1 MQIKEFLNCICEQI
15 KYKPVREEISKELED
30 HINDI
35 KEDLISSGMNHKKA
49 EEQAIKQMGNAEE
62 IGKRLNKIHHPKF
75 DWQLAIIT
83 LVLMIFGFVV
93 AFTKTSN
100 VVIEESNYNFWVR
113 FIIFTAIG
121 SLFGI
126 GIYFID
132 YKKILKYSTPI
143 YMISTGI
150 VLYSLFFGAHI
161 NGIPF
166 IRVGIIF
173 FSASVISVP
182 LYIIS
187 FVGYLVNKNLNDV
200 KELKIFNEQFKIK
213 YNILKLIILSCI
225 SIFMFLLI
233 PSIASAIVLL
243 LSYLI
248 LSTKKIILTS
258 QEKVKKLLKL
268 WGTILILGMVLM
280 ISIFG
285 CVPYKISRIEAIINP
300 EKYANAEGWQ
310 ALNRKLII
318 NSAQAFGEA
327 EDTGNALDLFD
338 EGDNFAFISILAHYG
353 WVLSIALVISVIAFS
368 VKLILDSIKMK
379 EEYGGLLI
387 LGISTMFILE
397 SLFNILMNLNLWI
410 EANFNIPFISYG
422 GSSMIINLTL
432 LGFIMAIYKKKDVYM
447 YEKSEVLERLE

>member
-1 MQIKEFLNCICEQI
+1 
-15 KYKPVREEISKELED
+15 
-30 HINDI
+30 
-35 KEDLISSGMNHKKA
+35 
-49 EEQAIKQMGNAEE
+49 
-62 IGKRLNKIHHPKF
+62 
-75 DWQLAIIT
+75 
-83 LVLMIFGFVV
+83 
-93 AFTKTSN
+93 
-100 VVIEESNYNFWVR
+100 
-113 FIIFTAIG
+113 
-121 SLFGI
+121 
-126 GIYFID
+126 
-132 YKKILKYSTPI
+132 
-143 YMISTGI
+143 
-150 VLYSLFFGAHI
+150 
-161 NGIPF
+161 
-166 IRVGIIF
+166 
-173 FSASVISVP
+173 
-182 LYIIS
+182 
-187 FVGYLVNKNLNDV
+187 
-200 KELKIFNEQFKIK
+200 
-213 YNILKLIILSCI
+213 
-225 SIFMFLLI
+225 MFLLI

-379 EEYGGLLI
+379 EEYGRLLI

-432 LGFIMAIYKKKDVYM
+432 LGFIMAIYKKKYVYM

>member
-1 MQIKEFLNCICEQI
+1 
-15 KYKPVREEISKELED
+15 
-30 HINDI
+30 
-35 KEDLISSGMNHKKA
+35 
-49 EEQAIKQMGNAEE
+49 
-62 IGKRLNKIHHPKF
+62 
-75 DWQLAIIT
+75 
-83 LVLMIFGFVV
+83 
-93 AFTKTSN
+93 
-100 VVIEESNYNFWVR
+100 
-113 FIIFTAIG
+113 
-121 SLFGI
+121 
-126 GIYFID
+126 
-132 YKKILKYSTPI
+132 
-143 YMISTGI
+143 
-150 VLYSLFFGAHI
+150 
-161 NGIPF
+161 
-166 IRVGIIF
+166 
-173 FSASVISVP
+173 
-182 LYIIS
+182 
-187 FVGYLVNKNLNDV
+187 
-200 KELKIFNEQFKIK
+200 
-213 YNILKLIILSCI
+213 
-225 SIFMFLLI
+225 MFLLI

-432 LGFIMAIYKKKDVYM
+432 LGFIMAIYKKKYVYM